1 MKNVTFVSAL
11 FDIDRVDGRKWDQY
25 LKWFDVTLQLR
36 VPMLLFITEDLQEFV
51 DERRGDLP
59 TKTVHIT
66 PEEIPYYHLKEPI
79 QNILDSDDFKNNISD
94 PERIECKQAMYSVI
108 QYSKFPWLDHAV
120 KLNPFDSD
128 VYFWLDA
135 GGSRFFNNF
144 DLTEPYPGEAAM
156 EQLESMG
163 ESFLIQMNCEYYADL
178 YSADTLDENY
188 LYDNRSYILGSMFGG
203 HKNKIPQIVKMVDDV
218 LMDKMIAENNVN
230 NEQIALG
237 YLVKKYPD
245 DFAVY
250 SRTNGEHMDIFT
262 ELSS

>member
-1 MKNVTFVSAL
+1 
-11 FDIDRVDGRKWDQY
+11 
-25 LKWFDVTLQLR
+25 
-36 VPMLLFITEDLQEFV
+36 
-51 DERRGDLP
+51 
-59 TKTVHIT
+59 
-66 PEEIPYYHLKEPI
+66 
-79 QNILDSDDFKNNISD
+79 
-94 PERIECKQAMYSVI
+94 
-108 QYSKFPWLDHAV
+108 
-120 KLNPFDSD
+120 
-128 VYFWLDA
+128 
-135 GGSRFFNNF
+135 
-144 DLTEPYPGEAAM
+144 M
-156 EQLESMG
+156 EQLDGMG
-163 ESFLIQMNCEYYADL
+163 ERYLIQMNCEYYADL